1 MAGHNKWSKI
11 KRKKEVADQ
20 AKSKVFGKLA
30 RDIAIAVRESGG
42 DEESPSVR
50 ALVDKARAENMPKDN
65 VKRALSRG
73 KGTAGGSLESVVF
86 EAYGPAGVG
95 IIISGTTDN
104 NNRTSQEI
112 KGILS
117 KFNITLASPGSASWA
132 FEKNEGEWVATTT
145 IDISEE
151 EREKLAEIVSA
162 LEEYDDIDG
171 VYTNVNGDL

>member
-30 RDIAIAVRESGG
+30 RDIAIAVRESRG
-42 DEESPSVR
+42 DENSPSVR
-50 ALVDKARAENMPKDN
+50 ALVEKARTENMPKDN
-65 VKRALSRG
+65 IRRAIERG

-86 EAYGPAGVG
+86 EAYGPAGVA

-112 KGILS
+112 KGILG
-117 KFNITLASPGSASWA
+117 KFDIALAAPGSAAWA
-132 FEKNEGEWVATTT
+132 FEKEGAEWTPATT
-145 IDISEE
+145 IDLSEE
-151 EREKLAEIVSA
+151 DAEKLTALVSA
-162 LEEYDDIDG
+162 LEEHDDVDG
-171 VYTNVNGDL
+171 VHTNASSA